1 MHRVL
6 IAEKNRLLREML
18 TKALKAVTN
27 LEIVYPTN
35 STEYLSEDIDRY
47 DVDWV
52 IVSSVNNHDWP
63 LELMRVMAQYPEV
76 GVLEVAPDG
85 SPIRVKRLE
94 IVEFEMDEVSLDELG
109 EILAHH
115 VSEIDQYVDRDGD
128 DYDES

>member
-35 STEYLSEDIDRY
+35 STEYLSEDIDRFG
-47 DVDWV
+47 VDWV
-52 IVSSVNNHDWP
+52 IVSSVNNDNWP
-63 LELMRVMAQYPEV
+63 LELMRVMTQYPDV
-76 GVLEVAPDG
+76 GVIEVAPDG

-94 IVEFEMDEVSLDELG
+94 VVEFGMDKVTLNELG
-109 EILAHH
+109 EILSHNI
-115 VSEIDQYVDRDGD
+115 SEIDQYVERNGIKK
-128 DYDES
+128 DES

>member
-18 TKALKAVTN
+18 SKALKAVTN

-47 DVDWV
+47 DVDWI
-52 IVSSVNNHDWP
+52 IVSSVNHHNWP
-63 LELMRVMAQYPEV
+63 VELMRVMAQYPDV

-85 SPIRVKRLE
+85 SPVRVKRLE
-94 IVEFEMDEVSLDELG
+94 IVEFDLDGVSLDELA
-109 EILAHH
+109 EILAHN
-115 VSEIDQYVDRDGD
+115 VSEIDQYAERNWGDLDG
-128 DYDES
+128 S

>member
-35 STEYLSEDIDRY
+35 STEYLSENIDRY

-52 IVSSVNNHDWP
+52 IVSSVKNHNWP
-63 LELMRVMAQYPEV
+63 LELVQVMAQYPDV
-76 GVLEVAPDG
+76 GVIEVAPDG

-94 IVEFEMDEVSLDELG
+94 IVEFGMDEVSLNELG
-109 EILAHH
+109 EILSHN
-115 VSEIDQYVDRDGD
+115 VSEIDKYVERNETKK
-128 DYDES
+128 DES